1 MTKETKVGLLVG
13 LAFIILFAIILSE
26 KGATNNVAPPSNLT
40 VADASQ
46 PGGGSLLP
54 RNTVPLEGDGKIS
67 IAKSLP
73 PTTETRTVHTTGNSV
88 IPERSVGVPIPKS
101 QEDVRPLPTSIVEQ
115 LNYTPMAERQIDL
128 KDVGTTSGP
137 ESVLSDS
144 LAIALASGRHSES
157 RRVISPDPEEPMS
170 ESAIDSRPKPQTPP
184 VAIAPVRI
192 VANHK
197 VQSGESLGKIA
208 AKYYGRSTP
217 SRIDAIFDVN
227 RDKLSS
233 KHAVRVGDML
243 RIPAIPDADGVSF
256 INASG
261 FSGKSINDAHPRR
274 DDEIRIP
281 LPIDDKAAIVAH
293 KTTDQEPESQPI
305 DFKWYEVQENDT
317 LSRIAA
323 RQMGSSRLFLK
334 LYDFNRDLIPNKNAI
349 KPGTKIRIPLI
360 RTDAQISSADFTR
373 ARRDNIQR

>member
-40 VADASQ
+40 IADAGQ

-54 RNTVPLEGDGKIS
+54 RNTVPLDNDGKLS

-73 PTTETRTVHTTGNSV
+73 PATDTRVAHTTGNSV
-88 IPERSVGVPIPKS
+88 IPERPVGVPIPKS
-101 QEDVRPLPTSIVEQ
+101 QEEVQPLPKPIVDL
-115 LNYTPMAERQIDL
+115 LNYTPMAERQIAL
-128 KDVGTTSGP
+128 SDVGATPGAG
-137 ESVLSDS
+137 SVLPNS
-144 LAIALASGRHSES
+144 LAKALTGDRPNET
-157 RRVISPDPEEPMS
+157 RLVIGPDPEESPIKS
-170 ESAIDSRPKPQTPP
+170 EIDSRPPQNTPP

-227 RDKLSS
+227 RDRLTS
-233 KHAVRVGDML
+233 KHAVRVGDVL
-243 RIPAIPDADGVSF
+243 RIPAIPDADGISF
-256 INASG
+256 VNATE
-261 FSGKSINDAHPRR
+261 FNGKSIVEAQPRR

-281 LPIDDKAAIVAH
+281 LSIDDKAAS
-293 KTTDQEPESQPI
+293 TPSREPESSPI
-305 DFKWYEVQENDT
+305 EFKWYEVKENDT

-323 RQMGSSRLFLK
+323 RQMGSAGLFLK
-334 LYDFNRDLIPNKNAI
+334 LFDFNRDLLPDKNSI
-349 KPGTKIRIPLI
+349 KPGMKIRIPLI
-360 RTDAQISSADFTR
+360 RTDEQISSADFTR
-373 ARRDNIQR
+373 ARRDATQR